1 MKALI
6 TLAIVVVAYL
16 AIQWLVS
23 RYDQS
28 SKGQSPSAPPPAQ
41 VSTELRGESLPGLPP
56 GLETSLAAATKEG
69 PAGLKE
75 WLKRYRVYVKDPR
88 LAWIELDYVVLSN
101 DPKEAKKIFQSVK
114 ERTPPTSPV
123 YDKIKKLEKTYE

>member
-6 TLAIVVVAYL
+6 TLAIVVVVYL

-23 RYDQS
+23 FYDKS
-28 SKGQSPSAPPPAQ
+28 NKGQYQSTPTAP
-41 VSTELRGESLPGLPP
+41 VSTEVRGESLPGLPP
-56 GLETSLAAATKEG
+56 SMEASLAAATKEG
-69 PAGLKE
+69 PAALKD
-75 WLKRYRVYVKDPR
+75 WLKRYRAYVKDPR
-88 LAWIELDYVVLSN
+88 LAWIELDYVVLTN
-101 DPKEAKKIFQSVK
+101 DPKDAKKVFQTVK